1 MVIRQVLALLQL
13 VPLADASAAGDAP
26 LYITPDGTLT
36 RAASTPPMS
45 YRTFSLGTTPFTVPA
60 GVTSLTVEA
69 QAPGGGGAGTTG
81 NITYPATPGTDGGTV
96 ELQRAGVALVRAN
109 GGKGGRLTP
118 PVGSLAGRGGSNG
131 IGGISYRG
139 GEGAQG
145 SGPGGDGGVATI
157 DSKRGAGG
165 SASTEASSGG
175 GGGGGGGSYVTPNT
189 AAGGGG
195 EYVTA
200 TITVTPGEVL
210 SVVVGAAGVGGAGGF
225 VPPTQFNAGR
235 SGGPGFLSLSWAGA

>member
-13 VPLADASAAGDAP
+13 VPLADSTAEGDAP
-26 LYITPDGTLT
+26 LYITPNGTLT

-45 YRTFSLGTTPFTVPA
+45 YRTFSLGTTPFTVPV

-69 QAPGGGGAGTTG
+69 QAPGGGGSGTTP
-81 NITYPATPGTDGGTV
+81 NVAYPATPGTDGGTT
-96 ELQRAGVALVRAN
+96 ELQRASIALVRAN

-118 PVGSLAGRGGSNG
+118 PVGSLAGRGGGNG

-139 GEGAQG
+139 GEGSQG
-145 SGPGGDGGVATI
+145 TGSGGDGGVATI
-157 DSKRGAGG
+157 DLKRGSGG
-165 SASTEASSGG
+165 NASLEASSGG
-175 GGGGGGGSYVTPNT
+175 GGGGGTGGSANT

-200 TITVTPGEVL
+200 TIPVTPGEVL
-210 SVVVGAAGVGGAGGF
+210 SVVVGAPGVGGAGGF
-225 VPPTQFNAGR
+225 ISPTQYNAGR
-235 SGGPGFLSLSWAGA
+235 IGGPGFLTLSWVGP